1 MKAFLCLFSC
11 DQLFHRL
18 FQHAERSETLPSH
31 YTHSFAVAA
40 NLAPA
45 SLFDVITYGEVRF
58 RAFCLTDGDRA
69 EEYYVWK
76 KEKLYQIGYKVY

>member
-1 MKAFLCLFSC
+1 M
-11 DQLFHRL
+11 
-18 FQHAERSETLPSH
+18 
-31 YTHSFAVAA
+31 AA